1 MGLLFQMCYG
11 PEIRSMFECLKN
23 EPGLTTSEIKEKYQY
38 NTTGDVKSLV
48 DGVFV
53 FLKEL
58 EFIEQKE
65 DKNYITT
72 SHWSTVEMFRR
83 LNGISTKGKEE
94 TLNYVFSSLYETLF
108 VKPDKL
114 FISNLHYHVNS
125 NYGKT
130 MVGIEKVNAWKR
142 IMECYGLGRRVY
154 TGFYALPRL
163 DLLVEIIN
171 EIGIW
176 EGPLHQY
183 CEKFINPVIPCITT
197 ERNVYRGLLY
207 GLNALH
213 EKGTIMIK
221 NKQDLPYKSYGQE
234 YNWNWIITKVEGA

>member
-1 MGLLFQMCYG
+1 MLFQMCYG
-11 PEIRSMFECLKN
+11 PEIKSMFECLKN
-23 EPGLTTSEIKEKYQY
+23 EPGLTISEIKEKYQY
-38 NTTGDVKSLV
+38 DSSGDVKSLV
-48 DGVFV
+48 DSVFV

-65 DKNYITT
+65 DRNYISTPQ
-72 SHWSTVEMFRR
+72 WSTVEMFRR
-83 LNGISTKGKEE
+83 LNAMSKKGNEE

-114 FISNLHYHVNS
+114 FVSNLHYHVNS
-125 NYGKT
+125 YYGKT
-130 MVGIEKVNAWKR
+130 IVGTEKVNAWKR

-154 TGFYALPRL
+154 SGFYALPRL
-163 DLLVEIIN
+163 ELLVEIIN
-171 EIGIW
+171 EIGVW

-183 CEKFINPVIPCITT
+183 CERYINPILPCITA
-197 ERNVYRGLLY
+197 EGNVYRGLLH

-213 EKGTIMIK
+213 EKGIIEIN

-234 YNWNWIITKVEGA
+234 YNWNWIITKHEGA

>member
-1 MGLLFQMCYG
+1 MCYG
-11 PEIRSMFECLKN
+11 PEIRSMFECVRN
-23 EPGLTTSEIKEKYQY
+23 EPGLTTFEIKERYQY
-38 NTTGDVKSLV
+38 DSNGDVKSLV

-58 EFIEQKE
+58 ELIEQKE

-72 SHWSTVEMFRR
+72 PHWSTTEMFRR
-83 LNGISTKGKEE
+83 LNGISKKGDTN
-94 TLNYVFSSLYETLF
+94 TLNYVFASLYETLF
-108 VKPDKL
+108 VKPDQL
-114 FISNLHYHVNS
+114 FVSSLHYNVNS
-125 NYGKT
+125 NYAKT
-130 MVGIEKVNAWKR
+130 MVGIEKINAWKR

-154 TGFYALPRL
+154 SGFYALPRL

-171 EIGIW
+171 EIGVW

-183 CEKFINPVIPCITT
+183 CERYINPVIPCITL
-197 ERNVYRGLLY
+197 EGNVYRGLLY

-213 EKGTIMIK
+213 EKGMIEIK

-234 YNWNWIITKVEGA
+234 YNWNWIITKYEGA